1 MLSQKMPLVVQMHGE
16 PGSGKSTV
24 ARVLGQRLG
33 AVVLDKDVIKAALLR
48 SDIAER
54 DAASG
59 AYEVFFAQARAL
71 VTAGHSVVLDNP
83 VFWEPVER
91 RWLDLAAFAG
101 SPAILIECTCPDR
114 EELVRRLATREALES
129 QPREPLDL
137 VRHPG
142 SATTTFEPRLTLDTT
157 RRLDDLVAEALAYV
171 EHLTPRPLLREMEWG
186 SHASAPSMTDDR
198 RPATA
203 PR

>member
-1 MLSQKMPLVVQMHGE
+1 VETRRQVVVQMHGE
-16 PGSGKSTV
+16 PGSGKSAI
-24 ARVLGQRLG
+24 ARVLGERLG

-48 SDIAER
+48 SGIAER

-59 AYEVFFAQARAL
+59 AYEVYFTQARAF
-71 VTAGHSVVLDNP
+71 VAAGHSVVLDNP
-83 VFWEPVER
+83 VFWESAER
-91 RWLDLAAFAG
+91 RWLDLTAFAG
-101 SPAILIECTCPDR
+101 SPAVLIECVCPDR

-142 SATTTFEPRLTLDTT
+142 SAATTFEPRLTLDTT
-157 RRLDDLVAEALAYV
+157 RPLDDLVAEALAYV
-171 EHLTPRPLLREMEWG
+171 RHLTPRPPLRD
-186 SHASAPSMTDDR
+186 APAPPPTDGR